1 MNSKRFVFP
10 LALALLAMPLP
21 AAAGGAA
28 NDAAAEALFAE
39 AKTLKQAGDYRGALT
54 KLLESH
60 KLAPSVGAAL
70 NIGDCYERLDQLAS
84 AWASFKDAESIAR
97 TRGDSARESEAVRRA
112 EALAPRLAKLAI
124 NVPPAARVPGFELRR
139 DGTVIGEGQWG
150 SALPVDV
157 GQHTVEATAPG
168 RKPWSTVVRV
178 ETNGSS
184 TSIEV
189 PALDAVLPN
198 DKPARNAPA
207 SFWTGQR
214 IAGTAVGAT
223 GLVSLGIGGVFAVVT
238 ASKNA
243 ESKLNCSPSDPNFCN
258 DTGVA
263 VRNEARRAAAVST
276 ATTIIGAVAVAGG
289 VVLVATGGSS
299 KVQSGVQASV
309 HVRLGGLEVRGRF

>member
-1 MNSKRFVFP
+1 MSSKRFVLP

-21 AAAGGAA
+21 AAAGGAT

-97 TRGDSARESEAVRRA
+97 TRGDSAREAEAVRRA
-112 EALAPRLAKLAI
+112 EALAPRLSKLAI

-139 DGTVIGEGQWG
+139 DGTLIGAGQWG

-157 GQHTVEATAPG
+157 GQHTIEATAPG
-168 RKPWSTVVRV
+168 RKAWSTVVRV
-178 ETNGSS
+178 ETNGAA

-189 PALDAVLPN
+189 PVLD
-198 DKPARNAPA
+198 PAPVVVESAPPQ
-207 SFWTGQR
+207 FWTSRR
-214 IAGTAVGAT
+214 IAGAAVGGVGVVGLLTGAIFGGLTLAKASSSKAHCQSESDGLVCDDMGLALRSDGRTFAKASDVALVVGGVATAVGI
-223 GLVSLGIGGVFAVVT
+223 GLV
-238 ASKNA
+238 
-243 ESKLNCSPSDPNFCN
+243 
-258 DTGVA
+258 VA
-263 VRNEARRAAAVST
+263 PEKVAPRPVALRVGMSGSGLWIE
-276 ATTIIGAVAVAGG
+276 GAW
-289 VVLVATGGSS
+289 
-299 KVQSGVQASV
+299 
-309 HVRLGGLEVRGRF
+309 